1 MVQRHTRKTRTIEV
15 WLLDTNSIAS
25 GHKAN
30 QEKGKGREGRGGGG
44 RGEGYVGG
52 VGNVE
57 VGGGGGGGCEW
68 EDEYSSIFW
77 LT

>member
-15 WLLDTNSIAS
+15 WVLDTSSTAS

-30 QEKGKGREGRGGGG
+30 QGKGKGREGWGGGG
-44 RGEGYVGG
+44 GEGYVGG

-57 VGGGGGGGCEW
+57 VGGGGGGEW